1 MARIGEKIK
10 EQRRWKGLTQQQL
23 ANESKI
29 SVMSVRRYE
38 SGEREPTQDV
48 VKIIA
53 QVLDIHPAE
62 LDDRFAINL
71 GSDVTIFA
79 EDGTPITVSA
89 ATREGRL
96 LSNFQALNALGKDEV
111 IRHAD
116 ILLESNKFRKKPLQ
130 D

>member
-10 EQRRWKGLTQQQL
+10 EQRKWKGLTQQQL
-23 ANESKI
+23 ANESNI

-38 SGEREPTQDV
+38 SGEREPTQEV

-89 ATREGRL
+89 STREGRL

>member
-10 EQRRWKGLTQQQL
+10 EQRKWKGLTQQQL
-23 ANESKI
+23 ANESNI

-38 SGEREPTQDV
+38 SGEREPTQEV

-96 LSNFQALNALGKDEV
+96 LSNFQALNELGKDEV

>member
-1 MARIGEKIK
+1 MAKIGEKIK
-10 EQRRWKGLTQQQL
+10 EQRKWKGLTQQQL
-23 ANESKI
+23 AKESNI

-38 SGEREPTQDV
+38 SGEREPTQEV
-48 VKIIA
+48 IKMIA

-89 ATREGRL
+89 TREGKL
-96 LSNFQALNALGKDEV
+96 LSKFQALNALGKDEV

-130 D
+130 ED

>member
-10 EQRRWKGLTQQQL
+10 EQRKWKGLTQQQL
-23 ANESKI
+23 ANDSNI

-38 SGEREPTQDV
+38 SGEREPTQEV

-89 ATREGRL
+89 STREGRL

-116 ILLESNKFRKKPLQ
+116 ILLESNKFRKNPLE
-130 D
+130 